1 MIIKRLEYG
10 LLLVAALVFHIFI
23 VDYISFWI
31 LAFLVMLPLISMLS
45 TTLAM
50 RGVTAEL
57 IIKNASIQK
66 NEELPI
72 QLKVYNKFFFLACR
86 VRVKLAIRNELLQQ
100 EQTRTFFITASH
112 SGQTVEQIFSS
123 QYCGML
129 SCSIA
134 ELRIYDAL
142 GLFSFRKNTDSSY
155 FIAVLPS
162 VYPLMAINSTILQD
176 VLKNVPSIIVK
187 GNDPSEIIEI
197 RDYRDGDQHAR
208 IHWKLS
214 AKYNQLM
221 VKDFGDPI
229 SYDVLMMFDLN
240 GTSNEQL
247 SGLLDAVYSI
257 SDFLLNNQIAYEIE
271 WYDSIHERLVHTSI
285 AKKND
290 MGLALE
296 TILLNSRFQ
305 KQPWVLKNCDNGDG
319 HNSYSIVLYLC
330 SEITSNSIALIHK
343 RMAGS
348 KISILLVTDT
358 PSTITDLTV
367 IDVRNIKESLSNL
380 VI

>member
-1 MIIKRLEYG
+1 MIMKWLQYG
-10 LLLVAALVFHIFI
+10 ALLVAALVFHIFI
-23 VDYISFWI
+23 IDYISFWF
-31 LAFLVMLPLISMLS
+31 LAFLIMLPLIS
-45 TTLAM
+45 TLITVISM

-57 IIKNASIQK
+57 IIRNASIQK

-72 QLKVYNKFFFLACR
+72 QLKVYNKIFFLVCR
-86 VRVKLAIRNELLQQ
+86 VRVKLIIRNELLQQ

-112 SGQTVEQIFSS
+112 SGQTVEQIISS

-142 GLFSFRKNTDSSY
+142 GLFSFRKKSESSY

-162 VYPLMAINSTILQD
+162 IYPLRAINSTILQD
-176 VLKNVPSIIVK
+176 VLNNVPSIIMK
-187 GNDPSEIIEI
+187 GNDPSEIIDI
-197 RDYRDGDQHAR
+197 REYREGDQQAR
-208 IHWKLS
+208 FHWKLS

-229 SYDVLMMFDLN
+229 SYDVLIMFDLN

-271 WYDSIHERLVHTSI
+271 WYDSMNERLIHTSI
-285 AKKND
+285 AQKND

-296 TILLNSRFQ
+296 TILFNSRFQ
-305 KQPWVLKNCDNGDG
+305 KQPWVLKNSDNVGG
-319 HNSYSIVLYLC
+319 NNSYSVVLYLC

-343 RMAGS
+343 RLAGS

-358 PSTITDLTV
+358 PSTNTDLTV
-367 IDVRNIKESLSNL
+367 IDLRNIKESLSNL

>member
-1 MIIKRLEYG
+1 
-10 LLLVAALVFHIFI
+10 
-23 VDYISFWI
+23 
-31 LAFLVMLPLISMLS
+31 
-45 TTLAM
+45 
-50 RGVTAEL
+50 
-57 IIKNASIQK
+57 
-66 NEELPI
+66 
-72 QLKVYNKFFFLACR
+72 
-86 VRVKLAIRNELLQQ
+86 
-100 EQTRTFFITASH
+100 
-112 SGQTVEQIFSS
+112 
-123 QYCGML
+123 
-129 SCSIA
+129 
-134 ELRIYDAL
+134 
-142 GLFSFRKNTDSSY
+142 
-155 FIAVLPS
+155 
-162 VYPLMAINSTILQD
+162 MAINSTILQD

-319 HNSYSIVLYLC
+319 HNSYSVVLYLC